1 MILEPITTTTIETV
15 QPLKLVISGPV
26 GAGKTAFVKS
36 LSETEVVETDELAS
50 EDIGKTMT
58 TVAFDF
64 GTLNLDGQPIHL
76 FGTPGQDRFDFMWD
90 MLCEGALGLILLVAG
105 DKPKD
110 FPHARRILEFITS
123 RINVPF
129 MVGVTRQDLN
139 RVWSP
144 EDVADYFEL
153 PLEQVVGLNATS
165 VTRSVHTLVH
175 LLEMVSS
182 SSSDQPSIEINLQ

>member
-50 EDIGKTMT
+50 EDIGKTMS

-110 FPHARRILEFITS
+110 FPHARRIFEFITS

-165 VTRSVHTLVH
+165 VTSSVHTLVH
-175 LLEMVSS
+175 LLEIVSS
-182 SSSDQPSIEINLQ
+182 SSSDQPSIEIHLQ